1 MSASRAIEP
10 RVLAEISQAVKNGDC
25 AHGIVQRIVGSTPRI
40 TGNKRRK
47 CRVAIDGLK
56 DVDSIGTRHRRP
68 KVSRG
73 VEIAL
78 RDAMNRASEAQ
89 RVIAAIR
96 SAAVVTSEEV
106 ALNRLPGA

>member
-1 MSASRAIEP
+1 MSSSGAIER
-10 RVLAEISQAVKNGDC
+10 RVLAEISQSVENRDC

-47 CRVAIDGLK
+47 GWIAIDSLK
-56 DVDSIGTRHRRP
+56 HVDSIRTRHGRP
-68 KVSRG
+68 KVSRR

-89 RVIAAIR
+89 RVIVAIG
-96 SAAVVTSEEV
+96 SAAVVASEEV